1 MTRFR
6 TRLITAAGVTVGLL
20 AIALLA
26 AMQSAD
32 SQPVGIKA
40 LGLTQRLLSAPMLRS
55 AGTTPAITRPNTP
68 ASTAT
73 RPTRNKTSR
82 QVSGSP

>member
-6 TRLITAAGVTVGLL
+6 TRLITAAGVTAGLF

-32 SQPVGIKA
+32 SQTVGIKV
-40 LGLTQRLLSAPMLRS
+40 LGLNSSVACAQAQERWDD
-55 AGTTPAITRPNTP
+55 AGYYQTEYA
-68 ASTAT
+68 
-73 RPTRNKTSR
+73 R
-82 QVSGSP
+82 QHCDNGAAQ

>member
-6 TRLITAAGVTVGLL
+6 TRLITAAGVTVGLF

-32 SQPVGIKA
+32 SQTVGIKA
-40 LGLTQRLLSAPMLRS
+40 MGLS
-55 AGTTPAITRPNTP
+55 TPAACAQ
-68 ASTAT
+68 ASSGWDDAGYYQTEYA
-73 RPTRNKTSR
+73 R
-82 QVSGSP
+82 QHCDTTVAQ

>member
-6 TRLITAAGVTVGLL
+6 TRLITAAGVTVGLF

-32 SQPVGIKA
+32 FADCG
-40 LGLTQRLLSAPMLRS
+40 
-55 AGTTPAITRPNTP
+55 N
-68 ASTAT
+68 
-73 RPTRNKTSR
+73 
-82 QVSGSP
+82 

>member
-6 TRLITAAGVTVGLL
+6 TRLITAAGVTIGLF

-32 SQPVGIKA
+32 SQTVGIKA
-40 LGLTQRLLSAPMLRS
+40 FGLTTSAACAQASGRWDD
-55 AGTTPAITRPNTP
+55 AGYYQTEYARQHCDTTVA
-68 ASTAT
+68 
-73 RPTRNKTSR
+73 
-82 QVSGSP
+82 Q

>member
-6 TRLITAAGVTVGLL
+6 TRLITAAGVTAGLL
-20 AIALLA
+20 AMAMLA

-40 LGLTQRLLSAPMLRS
+40 LGLTTSA
-55 AGTTPAITRPNTP
+55 AC
-68 ASTAT
+68 ASTSARWDDAGYYQT
-73 RPTRNKTSR
+73 EYAR
-82 QVSGSP
+82 QHCDTTDTQ

>member
-6 TRLITAAGVTVGLL
+6 TRLITAAGVSVGLF

-32 SQPVGIKA
+32 SQTVGIKA
-40 LGLTQRLLSAPMLRS
+40 LGLSTSVTCAN
-55 AGTTPAITRPNTP
+55 AGERWDAAGYYQTEYARQHCDTTVAR
-68 ASTAT
+68 
-73 RPTRNKTSR
+73 
-82 QVSGSP
+82 

>member
-6 TRLITAAGVTVGLL
+6 TRLITAAGVTVGLF

-32 SQPVGIKA
+32 SQTVGIKA
-40 LGLTQRLLSAPMLRS
+40 LGLDTSVVCAHASERWDDAGYYQTEYARQHCDVDVTQ
-55 AGTTPAITRPNTP
+55 
-68 ASTAT
+68 
-73 RPTRNKTSR
+73 
-82 QVSGSP
+82 

>member
-6 TRLITAAGVTVGLL
+6 TRLITAAGVTIGLF

-32 SQPVGIKA
+32 SQTVGIKA
-40 LGLTQRLLSAPMLRS
+40 LGLTTSAACAQASERWDD
-55 AGTTPAITRPNTP
+55 AGYYQTEYARQHCD
-68 ASTAT
+68 TAVA
-73 RPTRNKTSR
+73 R
-82 QVSGSP
+82 

>member
-6 TRLITAAGVTVGLL
+6 TRLITAAGVTVGLF

-32 SQPVGIKA
+32 SQTVGIKA
-40 LGLTQRLLSAPMLRS
+40 LGLTTSVACAHASERWDD
-55 AGTTPAITRPNTP
+55 AGYYQTEYARQHCDTTDA
-68 ASTAT
+68 
-73 RPTRNKTSR
+73 
-82 QVSGSP
+82 Q

>member
-6 TRLITAAGVTVGLL
+6 TRLITAAGVTAGLF

-32 SQPVGIKA
+32 SQTVGIKA
-40 LGLTQRLLSAPMLRS
+40 LGL
-55 AGTTPAITRPNTP
+55 NTP
-68 ASTAT
+68 AACAQAQERWDDAGYYQTEYA
-73 RPTRNKTSR
+73 R
-82 QVSGSP
+82 QHCDTTVAQ

>member
-32 SQPVGIKA
+32 SQTVEIKA
-40 LGLTQRLLSAPMLRS
+40 LGVTTSAACAHAS
-55 AGTTPAITRPNTP
+55 ARWDDAGYYQTEYARQHCDTTDA
-68 ASTAT
+68 
-73 RPTRNKTSR
+73 
-82 QVSGSP
+82 Q

>member
-32 SQPVGIKA
+32 SQTVGIKA
-40 LGLTQRLLSAPMLRS
+40 LGISASVACAHASERWDD
-55 AGTTPAITRPNTP
+55 AGYYQTEYARKHCDTGVV
-68 ASTAT
+68 
-73 RPTRNKTSR
+73 
-82 QVSGSP
+82 Q

>member
-6 TRLITAAGVTVGLL
+6 TRLITAAGVTVGLF

-40 LGLTQRLLSAPMLRS
+40 LGLTTAVGCAQASARWDD
-55 AGTTPAITRPNTP
+55 AGYYQTEYARQHCDTTDA
-68 ASTAT
+68 
-73 RPTRNKTSR
+73 
-82 QVSGSP
+82 Q

>member
-6 TRLITAAGVTVGLL
+6 TRLITAAGVTVGLF

-32 SQPVGIKA
+32 SQTVGIKA
-40 LGLTQRLLSAPMLRS
+40 LGLS
-55 AGTTPAITRPNTP
+55 TPAACAQ
-68 ASTAT
+68 ASQGWDDAGYYQTEYA
-73 RPTRNKTSR
+73 R
-82 QVSGSP
+82 QHCDTTVAQ

>member
-40 LGLTQRLLSAPMLRS
+40 LGMNTSVVCAHASERWDD
-55 AGTTPAITRPNTP
+55 AGYYQTEYARQHCDTT
-68 ASTAT
+68 
-73 RPTRNKTSR
+73 
-82 QVSGSP
+82 VSQ

>member
-6 TRLITAAGVTVGLL
+6 TRLITAAGVTVGLF

-32 SQPVGIKA
+32 SQTVGIKV
-40 LGLTQRLLSAPMLRS
+40 LGLSTSVACAHASGRWDD
-55 AGTTPAITRPNTP
+55 AGYYQSEYARQHCDTTDA
-68 ASTAT
+68 
-73 RPTRNKTSR
+73 
-82 QVSGSP
+82 Q

>member
-6 TRLITAAGVTVGLL
+6 TRLITAAGVSVGLF

-32 SQPVGIKA
+32 SQTVGIKA
-40 LGLTQRLLSAPMLRS
+40 LGLSPPVACS
-55 AGTTPAITRPNTP
+55 NAGERWDDAGYYQTEYARQHCDTTA
-68 ASTAT
+68 A
-73 RPTRNKTSR
+73 
-82 QVSGSP
+82 Q